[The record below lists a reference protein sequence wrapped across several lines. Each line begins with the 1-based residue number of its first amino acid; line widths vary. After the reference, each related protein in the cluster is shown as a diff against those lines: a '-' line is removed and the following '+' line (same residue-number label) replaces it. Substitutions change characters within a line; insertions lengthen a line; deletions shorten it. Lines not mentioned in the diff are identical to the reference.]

1 MSKLVGTWKKKKKR
15 IKIKAIDDEK
25 KKKFK
30 NKDNGFSA
38 SISAWNPFHLLHR
51 STS

>member
-1 MSKLVGTWKKKKKR
+1 LKEKKR
-15 IKIKAIDDEK
+15 IKRKAIDDE

-38 SISAWNPFHLLHR
+38 SISA
-51 STS
+51 